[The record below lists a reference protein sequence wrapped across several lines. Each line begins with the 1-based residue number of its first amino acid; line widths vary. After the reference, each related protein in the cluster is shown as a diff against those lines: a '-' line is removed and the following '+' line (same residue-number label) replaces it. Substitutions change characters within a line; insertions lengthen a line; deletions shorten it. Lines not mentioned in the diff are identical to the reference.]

1 MRIGAEQSIGRCVAF
16 PGAPTLRRDFSAACD
31 ALSPL
36 FPIKPDSPSHHSAS
50 LVTPSPLRFVPVS
63 GLGVCHLHGTSVPEK
78 GRFDRLTE
86 DSKQSKLRFF
96 FLLSCKGASFM
107 VFCLFLRPL
116 LGLCFL
122 LDPCGSPLLS
132 SVLVFRSGSC

>member
-1 MRIGAEQSIGRCVAF
+1 MRIGAERSIGRCVAF

-50 LVTPSPLRFVPVS
+50 LALLSLSPSDYSVTPPPLRFVPVTP
-63 GLGVCHLHGTSVPEK
+63 LDVCHLHGTSVPEK
-78 GRFDRLTE
+78 GRFDRVTE

-96 FLLSCKGASFM
+96 FLLSCKGE
-107 VFCLFLRPL
+107 
-116 LGLCFL
+116 
-122 LDPCGSPLLS
+122 
-132 SVLVFRSGSC
+132 